1 MKRLIGTVAV
11 IGSVLLS
18 AVPASGCS
26 VCFAA
31 PEDPMTQGATFG
43 MLVMIAVTVA
53 MLLGFG
59 SFFITLARRERAF
72 GKLTTEEP

>member
-11 IGSVLLS
+11 MGSALLS
-18 AVPASGCS
+18 TLPASGCS

-31 PEDPMTQGATFG
+31 PDDPMTRGAAFG
-43 MLVMIAVTVA
+43 MLVMVAVTVA

-72 GKLTTEEP
+72 GKLTTEGP